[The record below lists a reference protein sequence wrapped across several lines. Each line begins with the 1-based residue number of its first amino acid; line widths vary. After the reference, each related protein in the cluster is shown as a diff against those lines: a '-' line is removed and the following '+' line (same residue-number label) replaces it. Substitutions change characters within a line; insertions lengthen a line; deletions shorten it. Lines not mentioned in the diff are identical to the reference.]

1 MAVSGAKSVYFSDK
15 VKSEAE
21 LFEDIIIESISIY
34 GQNIY
39 YIPRTIVDRDWVLNE
54 DKESKFEQAL
64 ELPMYIENV
73 EGFGGE
79 GDLFQKFGLE
89 IRDEITFI
97 SAKRTWNR
105 YVGEQV
111 DLIRPNEGDL
121 IYIPLGNSLF
131 GISHVEHQEPFFQLS
146 NLPVYKLQCRLFEYS
161 GEDIDTG
168 IGAVDQFESISTYKY
183 ILEIAT
189 SGFTIGQTISQTLDD
204 GVIISAEILSFVDGI
219 DTKMYIG
226 DIETSDSQYHEF
238 RISPNQNSDAIVG
251 EYPTSIMSVSG
262 LDAFANDPY
271 AKNTEIQNE
280 ANDII
285 DWSESNPFGE

>member
-1 MAVSGAKSVYFSDK
+1 
-15 VKSEAE
+15 
-21 LFEDIIIESISIY
+21 
-34 GQNIY
+34 
-39 YIPRTIVDRDWVLNE
+39 
-54 DKESKFEQAL
+54 
-64 ELPMYIENV
+64 
-73 EGFGGE
+73 
-79 GDLFQKFGLE
+79 
-89 IRDEITFI
+89 
-97 SAKRTWNR
+97 
-105 YVGEQV
+105 
-111 DLIRPNEGDL
+111 L

-131 GISHVEHQEPFFQLS
+131 EISHVEHQEPFFQLS

-271 AKNTEIQNE
+271 AKNTEIQTE